1 MLTNEQKEQIMRFAN
16 THDQKTLGVT
26 ATKEAWDKYFKTYTD
41 GADYLM
47 DGEGFVFFEEKPDH
61 IFIKDF
67 ISFGEGLGLMNKLKS
82 KNKPLFGLVHLD
94 NIEVLNVAL
103 RRFKFKIEKM
113 VGNQYLIRR

>member
-103 RRFKFKIEKM
+103 RRFKFKIEKI
-113 VGNQYLIRR
+113 VKHQYLIRR